1 MPLDVTDLTTPPESE
16 RGGLDDD
23 DDDGSD
29 GFDAAVVDGEA
40 ALPGDAPVN
49 PQ

>member
-1 MPLDVTDLTTPPESE
+1 VPLDVTDLTTPPESE

-23 DDDGSD
+23 DDSD
-29 GFDAAVVDGEA
+29 GCDAAVVDGEA
-40 ALPGDAPVN
+40 ALSGDAPVN